1 MYHGILVINK
11 PVGMTSHDVVFK
23 LRKILRTKRIG
34 HTGTLDP
41 NVAGVLVCCIGQ
53 ATKLVEDLKI
63 GRAHVWTPVTS

>member
-41 NVAGVLVCCIGQ
+41 NVAGVLSH
-53 ATKLVEDLKI
+53 
-63 GRAHVWTPVTS
+63 GRSKGLPG